1 MTKILLV
8 EDDQSLREIYSV
20 RLQAEGYDL
29 VTAGDGEEALT
40 VAISEK
46 PDLII
51 SDVMMP
57 KISGFEML
65 DLLRNNENTRNIR
78 TIMLT
83 ALSSEKQR
91 ERSDQLGADR
101 YLVKSQV
108 GIEDIVR
115 TVHEVLSSAPNNYG
129 QPESENSMQTSSI
142 PAANQS
148 AFNPVSA
155 TDPNSIVGGSPK
167 PMPNT
172 PMNVPTIESSP
183 ENSSYNDAIQEAAN
197 ISQNLLGGSEPAPAP
212 PNDHLPNLDQKT
224 ITNTNSTQVA
234 TNGTLNQPVTQ
245 SIAPANGVSQ
255 PVQPNNGISQSAQQ
269 IQATS
274 NNVTPE
280 QNLSPK
286 PETQDPASPIINID
300 ELLASSGQANI
311 NDNGN
316 IPPSTANTVNSTTFP
331 NSL

>member
-129 QPESENSMQTSSI
+129 QPEAENSMQTSSI

-148 AFNPVSA
+148 AFNPISA

-183 ENSSYNDAIQEAAN
+183 DNSSYNDAIQEAAN
-197 ISQNLLGGSEPAPAP
+197 ISQNLLGDSEPAPVPSNAP
-212 PNDHLPNLDQKT
+212 LPNLNQKT
-224 ITNTNSTQVA
+224 TDNNPTQAA
-234 TNGTLNQPVTQ
+234 TNDTLSQPATQ
-245 SIAPANGVSQ
+245 SIAPANGANQ
-255 PVQPNNGISQSAQQ
+255 PVQPNNGISQSAQP

>member
-129 QPESENSMQTSSI
+129 QPETENSMQTSSI

-167 PMPNT
+167 PIPNT

-183 ENSSYNDAIQEAAN
+183 DNSSYNDAIQEAAN
-197 ISQNLLGGSEPAPAP
+197 ISQNLLGDSEPAPVPSNAP
-212 PNDHLPNLDQKT
+212 LPNLNQKT
-224 ITNTNSTQVA
+224 TNTNPSQAA
-234 TNGTLNQPVTQ
+234 TNDTLSQPVTQ
-245 SIAPANGVSQ
+245 SIAPANGANQ
-255 PVQPNNGISQSAQQ
+255 PVQPNNGVSQSAQP

>member
-1 MTKILLV
+1 
-8 EDDQSLREIYSV
+8 
-20 RLQAEGYDL
+20 
-29 VTAGDGEEALT
+29 
-40 VAISEK
+40 
-46 PDLII
+46 
-51 SDVMMP
+51 
-57 KISGFEML
+57 ML

-129 QPESENSMQTSSI
+129 QPETENSMQTSSI

-183 ENSSYNDAIQEAAN
+183 DNSSYNDAIQEAAN
-197 ISQNLLGGSEPAPAP
+197 ISQNLLGDSEPAPVP
-212 PNDHLPNLDQKT
+212 SNDHLPNLDQKT

-245 SIAPANGVSQ
+245 SIAPANGVNQ
-255 PVQPNNGISQSAQQ
+255 PVQPNNGISQSAQP